1 MAASPAAESS
11 RSIREGSEPFL
22 AWPGMSGL
30 RLTLPLSYLFFK
42 IFYSIYGG
50 TSLLAKLRRPHV
62 DFYFPWEMRL
72 PFFPSWTLVYL
83 TVPLLLLLT
92 PFILRTWRSFM
103 PFFLTLTAETLA
115 AGVVFLAV
123 PLAQA
128 YPPRVAEGFMGG
140 VFHLADRLNLDYNKL
155 PSLHMAFAVTAAIVF
170 GRRCGWLGR
179 TLFSLWIVA
188 VCASGMLIHEH
199 QVLDLAAGIALGLA
213 GVATVQ
219 RRASDERSLDALRID
234 GLCLQ
239 ELSSFTRWRP
249 RRLSPLLT
257 LTRVSLLRWRQTR
270 TLRAA
275 YCLALHMDDV
285 LNGGR
290 RVKGDRQEHARS
302 VLRVLEGGKPAPSA
316 VAEQIAVYLAAA
328 LDEERKRELRC
339 LLETMVARSSSP
351 AGPWRREEIM
361 PAIREIFLP
370 SPSPA
375 SSAGAAPAPPR
386 SAASQ

>member
-1 MAASPAAESS
+1 MAASSAAESS
-11 RSIREGSEPFL
+11 QSPAEGREPFL
-22 AWPGMSGL
+22 AWPGMSSL

-42 IFYSIYGG
+42 IFYSVYGG
-50 TSLLAKLRRPHV
+50 TSLLAKLRRPHL

-72 PFFPSWTLVYL
+72 PFLPSWTLVYL

-92 PFILRTWRSFM
+92 PFILRTWRTFM
-103 PFFLTLTAETLA
+103 PFFLTLTAETLV
-115 AGVVFLAV
+115 AGVVFLVV

-128 YPPRVAEGFMGG
+128 YPPRLASGFLGG

-213 GVATVQ
+213 GVTTVQ
-219 RRASDERSLDALRID
+219 RRASDSRSLDALRID

-239 ELSSFTRWRP
+239 ELSYYLRWRV
-249 RRLSPLLT
+249 RRLRPFFT
-257 LTRVSLLRWRQTR
+257 LTRVSLFRWRQTR
-270 TLRAA
+270 ALRAA
-275 YCLALHMDDV
+275 YCVALRVDDV

-290 RVKGDRQEHARS
+290 RVEGDPQEHVRS
-302 VLRVLEGGKPAPSA
+302 ILRVLAGGEPARGA
-316 VAEQIAVYLAAA
+316 VVEQLTAFLATVLAE
-328 LDEERKRELRC
+328 DKKREFEA
-339 LLETMVARSSSP
+339 LLETMTARSGAP
-351 AGPWRREEIM
+351 EGPQRRQEIM
-361 PAIREIFLP
+361 QALREIFP
-370 SPSPA
+370 PPSPA
-375 SSAGAAPAPPR
+375 ASAGAAPAPPR
-386 SAASQ
+386 SAASR

>member
-1 MAASPAAESS
+1 
-11 RSIREGSEPFL
+11 
-22 AWPGMSGL
+22 MSGL

-72 PFFPSWTLVYL
+72 PFLPSWTLVYL

-92 PFILRTWRSFM
+92 PFILRTWRTFM
-103 PFFLTLTAETLA
+103 PFFLTLTAETLV
-115 AGVVFLAV
+115 AGVFFLVV

-128 YPPRVAEGFMGG
+128 YPPRVASGFLGG
-140 VFHLADRLNLDYNKL
+140 VFHMADRLNLDYNKL
-155 PSLHMAFAVTAAIVF
+155 PSLHMAFAVTAAVAF

-179 TLFSLWIVA
+179 TLLALWIVA
-188 VCASGMLIHEH
+188 VSASGMLIHEH
-199 QVLDLAAGIALGLA
+199 QVLDLAAGLALGLA
-213 GVATVQ
+213 GLATVQ

-239 ELSSFTRWRP
+239 ELSYYLRWRV
-249 RRLSPLLT
+249 RRLRPFLT

-270 TLRAA
+270 ALRAA
-275 YCLALHMDDV
+275 YCVALHVDDV
-285 LNGGR
+285 VNGGR
-290 RVKGDRQEHARS
+290 RVEGDPEEHARAI
-302 VLRVLEGGKPAPSA
+302 LRVLAGGEPARGA
-316 VAEQIAVYLAAA
+316 VVEQLTAFLAAT
-328 LDEERKRELRC
+328 LDEERRQELQC
-339 LLETMVARSSSP
+339 LLETLIVR
-351 AGPWRREEIM
+351 AGAPEGPQRRQEIM
-361 PAIREIFLP
+361 SALREIFP

-386 SAASQ
+386 SAASR

>member
-11 RSIREGSEPFL
+11 RSIRGGREPFV
-22 AWPGMSGL
+22 AWPGISGL

-50 TSLLAKLRRPHV
+50 TSLLAKFRRPHV

-72 PFFPSWTLVYL
+72 PFLPSWTLVYL

-92 PFILRTWRSFM
+92 PFVLRTWRSFM
-103 PFFLTLTAETLA
+103 PFFLTLTAETLV
-115 AGVVFLAV
+115 AGIVFLAV

-128 YPPRVAEGFMGG
+128 YPPRMAAGFLGG

-179 TLFSLWIVA
+179 TLLSLWIVA

-199 QVLDLAAGIALGLA
+199 QVLDLAAGLALGLA

-219 RRASDERSLDALRID
+219 RRASDERSLDTLRID

-239 ELSSFTRWRP
+239 ELSSFARWRP
-249 RRLSPLLT
+249 NRLGPFFT

-270 TLRAA
+270 PLRAA
-275 YCLALHMDDV
+275 YCLALHLEDV

-290 RVKGDRQEHARS
+290 RVEGDRQEHARS
-302 VLRVLEGGKPAPSA
+302 VLRVLVGGKPAPGA
-316 VAEQIAVYLAAA
+316 VAEQIAAFLAAA
-328 LDEERKRELRC
+328 LDEERSGELRR
-339 LLETMVARSSSP
+339 LLETMIARSGAP
-351 AGPWRREEIM
+351 AGRTEIM
-361 PAIREIFLP
+361 RAIREIFLP
-370 SPSPA
+370 PSPA
-375 SSAGAAPAPPR
+375 SSAGTAPAPPR
-386 SAASQ
+386 SAASR

>member
-1 MAASPAAESS
+1 MAASPAAERS
-11 RSIREGSEPFL
+11 RSIREGREPFI

-72 PFFPSWTLVYL
+72 PFLPSWTLVYL

-103 PFFLTLTAETLA
+103 PFFLTLTAETLV
-115 AGVVFLAV
+115 AGVFFLAV

-128 YPPRVAEGFMGG
+128 YPPRMAEGFVGG

-179 TLFSLWIVA
+179 TLLSLWIVA

-199 QVLDLAAGIALGLA
+199 QVLDLAAGLALGLA
-213 GVATVQ
+213 GVATVE

-234 GLCLQ
+234 GHCLQ
-239 ELSSFTRWRP
+239 ELSSFARWRP
-249 RRLSPLLT
+249 SRLRPFFT
-257 LTRVSLLRWRQTR
+257 LTRVSLFRWRQTR

-275 YCLALHMDDV
+275 YCLALHVDDV
-285 LNGGR
+285 MNGGR
-290 RVKGDRQEHARS
+290 RVDGDRQEHARS
-302 VLRVLEGGKPAPSA
+302 LLRILGGGEPAPGA
-316 VAEQIAVYLAAA
+316 VAEQLAAFLATA
-328 LDEERKRELRC
+328 LDEERKRELSY
-339 LLETMVARSSSP
+339 LLETIVARSGAP
-351 AGPWRREEIM
+351 EGPRRRETLM
-361 PAIREIFLP
+361 RALREIFLP
-370 SPSPA
+370 PSPA
-375 SSAGAAPAPPR
+375 SSAGTAPAPPR
-386 SAASQ
+386 SAASR

>member
-1 MAASPAAESS
+1 MTGSLQP
-11 RSIREGSEPFL
+11 RERFL

-50 TSLLAKLRRPHV
+50 TSLLAKLRRPHL

-72 PFFPSWTLVYL
+72 PFLPSWTLVYL

-103 PFFLTLTAETLA
+103 PFFLTLTVETLV
-115 AGVVFLAV
+115 AGVFFLAV

-128 YPPRVAEGFMGG
+128 YPPRVASGILGG
-140 VFHLADRLNLDYNKL
+140 VFHMADRLNLDYNKL
-155 PSLHMAFAVTAAIVF
+155 PSLHMAFAVTAAVVF

-199 QVLDLAAGIALGLA
+199 QVLDLAAGLALGLA
-213 GVATVQ
+213 GVASVQ
-219 RRASDERSLDALRID
+219 RRASDDRSLDAIRID

-239 ELSSFTRWRP
+239 ELWSFTRWRP
-249 RRLSPLLT
+249 SRLSPFLT
-257 LTRVSLLRWRQTR
+257 LTRVSLFRWRRAR

-275 YCLALHMDDV
+275 YCLALHVDDV

-290 RVKGDRQEHARS
+290 KVEGDRQEHARS
-302 VLRVLEGGKPAPSA
+302 ILRVLAGGEPAPGA
-316 VAEQIAVYLAAA
+316 VAEQLAAFLAAA
-328 LDEERKRELRC
+328 LDEEKKRELGC
-339 LLETMVARSSSP
+339 LLETMIARSGAP
-351 AGPWRREEIM
+351 AGARRREEIM
-361 PAIREIFLP
+361 PAIREIFP
-370 SPSPA
+370 PPSPA
-375 SSAGAAPAPPR
+375 ASAGTAPAPPR
-386 SAASQ
+386 SAASR

>member
-1 MAASPAAESS
+1 MTGSLQP
-11 RSIREGSEPFL
+11 RERFL

-72 PFFPSWTLVYL
+72 PFLPSWTLVYL

-103 PFFLTLTAETLA
+103 PFFLTLTVETLV
-115 AGVVFLAV
+115 AGVFFLAV

-128 YPPRVAEGFMGG
+128 YPPRVASGFLGG
-140 VFHLADRLNLDYNKL
+140 VFHMADRLNLDYNKL
-155 PSLHMAFAVTAAIVF
+155 PSLHMAFAVTAAVVF

-188 VCASGMLIHEH
+188 VCASAMLIHEH
-199 QVLDLAAGIALGLA
+199 QVLDLAAGLALGLA
-213 GVATVQ
+213 GVASVQ
-219 RRASDERSLDALRID
+219 RRASDDRSLDAIRID

-239 ELSSFTRWRP
+239 ELWSFTRWRP
-249 RRLSPLLT
+249 SRLGPFLT
-257 LTRVSLLRWRQTR
+257 LTRVSLFRWRRAR

-275 YCLALHMDDV
+275 YCLALHVDDV

-290 RVKGDRQEHARS
+290 KVEGDRQEHARS
-302 VLRVLEGGKPAPSA
+302 ILRVLAGGEPAPGA
-316 VAEQIAVYLAAA
+316 VADQLAAYLAAA
-328 LDEERKRELRC
+328 LEEERKRELRC
-339 LLETMVARSSSP
+339 LLETMIARSGAP
-351 AGPWRREEIM
+351 EGPQRREEIM
-361 PAIREIFLP
+361 RAIREIFP
-370 SPSPA
+370 PPSPA
-375 SSAGAAPAPPR
+375 ASAGTAPAPPR
-386 SAASQ
+386 SAASR

>member
-1 MAASPAAESS
+1 MAASSVTERAAERS
-11 RSIREGSEPFL
+11 RPTGEGREPFF
-22 AWPGMSGL
+22 AWPGLSGL

-42 IFYSIYGG
+42 IFYSVYGG
-50 TSLLAKLRRPHV
+50 ASLLAKLRRPHV

-72 PFFPSWTLVYL
+72 PFLPSWTLVYL
-83 TVPLLLLLT
+83 TVPVLLLLT

-103 PFFLTLTAETLA
+103 PFFLTLTAETLV
-115 AGVVFLAV
+115 AGVFFLAM

-128 YPPRVAEGFMGG
+128 YPPREASGFLGG

-179 TLFSLWIVA
+179 TLLSLWIVA

-199 QVLDLAAGIALGLA
+199 QVLDLAAGLVLGLA
-213 GVATVQ
+213 GIATVQ
-219 RRASDERSLDALRID
+219 RRASDDRSLDVLRID

-239 ELSSFTRWRP
+239 ELWSFARWRP
-249 RRLSPLLT
+249 GRLGPYLT

-275 YCLALHMDDV
+275 YCLALHVDDV

-290 RVKGDRQEHARS
+290 PIAGDRREHARRILA
-302 VLRVLEGGKPAPSA
+302 VLAGGPPAAGA
-316 VAEQIAVYLAAA
+316 VAEQLAAFLAAA
-328 LDEERKRELRC
+328 LDGEKRRELEA
-339 LLETMVARSSSP
+339 LLATMAARSGAP
-351 AGPWRREEIM
+351 AGRKEIM
-361 PAIREIFLP
+361 RAIREIFSP
-370 SPSPA
+370 PSPA
-375 SSAGAAPAPPR
+375 SSAGTAPAPPR
-386 SAASQ
+386 SAASR